1 MQFIA
6 PVACIVHDLLWFE
19 TIVLSEGDIDVRK
32 AIRLACR
39 VCDRQDFDGITAA
52 QLKKAIENGWKD
64 VERVQTYAQA
74 CKTYEKAEDEPPGFS
89 RLDWWTHLGNCPDC
103 PCE

>member
-1 MQFIA
+1 M
-6 PVACIVHDLLWFE
+6 
-19 TIVLSEGDIDVRK
+19 RK
-32 AIRLACR
+32 TIRLACR
-39 VCDRQDFDGITAA
+39 VCDRDDLDGITAA
-52 QLKKAIENGWKD
+52 QLKRAIKNGWKD

-74 CKTYEKAEDEPPGFS
+74 CRTYKKSEDEPPGFS